1 MSSSVLNALGAI
13 LAVLALLVLGLRA
26 LAAAGHRMQQPAT
39 VDTHAPAEQTPDD
52 TTPAVA
58 AGPGYL
64 SDDEKA
70 AAEWCATTTRADL
83 DRLNAIC
90 DRLVLHPLRAV
101 CEHAIRELLRP
112 DERDFVRIHSGQDDL
127 VGVA

>member
-1 MSSSVLNALGAI
+1 MSSPVLLALAT
-13 LAVLALLVLGLRA
+13 LAAVVALLVVGLRV
-26 LAAAGHRMQQPAT
+26 LAAAGMRMQQPAT
-39 VDTHAPAEQTPDD
+39 VDTATPNSP
-52 TTPAVA
+52 TKPVIP

-64 SDDEKA
+64 SEDQKA
-70 AAEWCATTTRADL
+70 AQEWCATTTRADL

-90 DRLVLHPLRAV
+90 DRLVLHRLHVV

-112 DERDFVRIHSGQDDL
+112 DERNFVRIHSGEYDL